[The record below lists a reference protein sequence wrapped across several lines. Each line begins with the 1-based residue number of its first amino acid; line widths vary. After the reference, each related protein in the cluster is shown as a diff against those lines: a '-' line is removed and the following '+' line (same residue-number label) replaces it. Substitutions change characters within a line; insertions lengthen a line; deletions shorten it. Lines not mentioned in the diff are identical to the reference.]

1 MIDGA
6 PPLTRRRQTKTG
18 EIYFDENEEYLSD
31 ADSFDEQLS
40 GIAVAVLGDAAL
52 AALLA

>member
-31 ADSFDEQLS
+31 ADTLYVQ
-40 GIAVAVLGDAAL
+40 VATD
-52 AALLA
+52 LLHEVTSPLDRLPSE